1 MLIFNS
7 FITKLHN
14 KIFESSDLP
23 FSPEAEGMLRGVGK
37 REQDH
42 F

>member
-1 MLIFNS
+1 MLIL
-7 FITKLHN
+7 TKLHS

-23 FSPEAEGMLRGVGK
+23 FSPEAEGMLRGGGK
-37 REQDH
+37 REQNH